1 MYEVKKEILDSFC
14 LAQNPLA
21 AERDYI
27 ECNILNQ
34 IFQFPY
40 FCNNFVFTGGGTISK
55 IYHMGNRINQDLDL
69 ACFDFKEV
77 LPTRSVGQ
85 LGKFKSR
92 FRDYIFTELKEK
104 IETGLSEFGKFQI
117 ITDAQWRAEH
127 PELPRHSTSTLHIQ
141 YASMVNPKL
150 KDYISI
156 EFIPRHY
163 SSDKIKFNSVVPYSI
178 KESEVSTKI
187 PNIKFEQT
195 FWDKIYALYS
205 INKNGVSRDSL
216 SRHFYDVIHI
226 VPYVT
231 LEETQNMFW
240 DTVEYQKLYTTK
252 NLQMP
257 NKTSG
262 LDIVPDTEK
271 SQVLEQDYSANKD
284 QYITPIV
291 PWEYIMLGTNQL
303 QQKIR
308 GL

>member
-1 MYEVKKEILDSFC
+1 MYEVKREILDSFR
-14 LAQNPLA
+14 LAQNPLS

-55 IYHMGNRINQDLDL
+55 IYHMGNRLNQDLDL

-77 LPTRSVGQ
+77 APTRSSGQ
-85 LGKFKSR
+85 LNKFKYR
-92 FRDYIFTELKEK
+92 FRNYIFTELKEK
-104 IETGLSEFGKFQI
+104 IEPCLNEFGKFQI
-117 ITDAQWRAEH
+117 ITDAQWHSEH
-127 PELPRHSTSTLHIQ
+127 PEMPKHSTSMLHIK
-141 YASMVNPKL
+141 YTSMVNQKL
-150 KDYISI
+150 QDSIHI

-163 SSDKIKFNSVVPYSI
+163 SSDKIKFNSVTPYSI
-178 KESEVSTKI
+178 KESEVSTRI

-205 INKNGVSRDSL
+205 INKNGVSRDGL

-226 VPYVT
+226 VPYIT

-240 DTVEYQKLYTTK
+240 DTVEYQNLYTTK

-257 NKTSG
+257 IKISG
-262 LDIVPDTEK
+262 LDIIPNTENLR
-271 SQVLEQDYSANKD
+271 VLEQDYKAHKG
-284 QYITPIV
+284 QYLTPII
-291 PWEYIMLGTNQL
+291 PWEFIMLGANQL

>member
-1 MYEVKKEILDSFC
+1 MYEVKREILDSFC

-55 IYHMGNRINQDLDL
+55 IYHMGNRINQDIDL

-77 LPTRSVGQ
+77 APTRSVGQ
-85 LGKFKSR
+85 LSKFKDR
-92 FRDYIFTELKEK
+92 FKDYIFTELKEK
-104 IETGLSEFGKFQI
+104 FETSLHDFGKFKI
-117 ITDAQWRAEH
+117 ITDKQWRTENSGMSK
-127 PELPRHSTSTLHIQ
+127 HSTSTLHIQ
-141 YASMVNPKL
+141 YGSMVNPKL
-150 KDYISI
+150 KDIISL

-163 SSDKIKFNSVVPYSI
+163 SSDKIKYNSVVPYSV
-178 KESEVSTKI
+178 KESEISTKI

-205 INKNGVSRDSL
+205 ISKNVVSRDGL
-216 SRHFYDVIHI
+216 SRHFYDVVHI
-226 VPYVT
+226 VPYVV
-231 LEETQNMFW
+231 LEETQDMFW
-240 DTVEYQKLYTTK
+240 DTVAYQNLYTTK
-252 NLQMP
+252 NLENP
-257 NKTSG
+257 KKISG
-262 LDIVPDTEK
+262 LNIVPDDAKT
-271 SQVLEQDYSANKD
+271 QALAQDYNNNKD
-284 QYITPIV
+284 QYMTPIV